1 MTNFEIN
8 KNKKLTKE
16 AIRAGQIA
24 IKNGDLIMERRFNT
38 LYRVIDKYLLSKEE
52 ENELEAL
59 YNSLWDDSYDEDFIA
74 LAIINC
80 L

>member
-1 MTNFEIN
+1 MTNLELN
-8 KNKKLTKE
+8 KNKKLVKE
-16 AIRAGQIA
+16 AIRTGKIA
-24 IKNGDLIMERRFNT
+24 MKNGDLIMERRFNA